1 MHVTLYH
8 HACLKKPTKMIPVFW
23 KQLIFESFRNSFMKG
38 RNCLHLKTSAH
49 KTTAP
54 LAKINLSIMVPDD
67 GQCRG
72 NAFYWLRY
80 YVKMFC
86 RMQWKGH
93 FGSAFLSAK
102 KQRRYFQHF
111 DSLSSQ
117 DSKSL
122 VTLTL
127 FIFAASIALIYM
139 YDKPRFLRSRHIYW
153 FTPHNIFV
161 CR

>member
-1 MHVTLYH
+1 MAYNAHKQINVTLVDWPWGNNGYAVRILYH
-8 HACLKKPTKMIPVFW
+8 HVCLKEPTKMIPVFW
-23 KQLIFESFRNSFMKG
+23 KQLIFKSFRNSFMKG

-86 RMQWKGH
+86 RMQWEGH
-93 FGSAFLSAK
+93 LGSAFLSAM
-102 KQRRYFQHF
+102 KQRRSGFQHF
-111 DSLSSQ
+111 DSLLSQ
-117 DSKSL
+117 DCN
-122 VTLTL
+122 
-127 FIFAASIALIYM
+127 I
-139 YDKPRFLRSRHIYW
+139 HIVYFCCLYNPYLHVW
-153 FTPHNIFV
+153 
-161 CR
+161 